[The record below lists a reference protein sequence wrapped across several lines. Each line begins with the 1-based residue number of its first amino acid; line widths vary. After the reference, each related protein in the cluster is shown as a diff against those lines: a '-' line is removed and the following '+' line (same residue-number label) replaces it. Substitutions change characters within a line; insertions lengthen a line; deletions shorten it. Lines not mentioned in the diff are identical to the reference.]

1 MIIGWCS
8 ICVFAA
14 LINKVCLQ
22 VTVEAVIGGSVVLP
36 CSSTEHDLKVQDI
49 SVFWRHNGSETIY
62 DLIRGNDSVAEQN
75 PRYKNRAKTFPDE
88 YLRGNFSIKLI
99 NLQHT
104 DAGEFSCFI
113 IHSSDSKQETVWLLI
128 NESIVEK
135 GSNSTDQANQ
145 EPETNAHQW
154 HISDPE
160 YNTFPEGF
168 TKGRFPLILIWWFV
182 CVFAVLINKVSL
194 QVTVEGVIGGS
205 VVLPCSSAE
214 HDLKLQDIDVHWR
227 DKNDKIVYSIIKG
240 EHSVAGQDP
249 QYKDR
254 VETFPSEYL
263 RGNFSIKLSG
273 LTHADAGQYI
283 CYITPSDEQET
294 VQLIIKEKEKG
305 EYAGAVS
312 AGTSSHYVY
321 IVLPALFIVL
331 IA

>member
-1 MIIGWCS
+1 MGLTVLSLGKWVQHLEYQRWESSWCS

-49 SVFWRHNGSETIY
+49 SVLWRHNGSETIY

-128 NESIVEK
+128 NESTVEK

-154 HISDPE
+154 HISVICVCIIL
-160 YNTFPEGF
+160 F
-168 TKGRFPLILIWWFV
+168 LISVSVI
-182 CVFAVLINKVSL
+182 CVILRMRK
-194 QVTVEGVIGGS
+194 
-205 VVLPCSSAE
+205 
-214 HDLKLQDIDVHWR
+214 R
-227 DKNDKIVYSIIKG
+227 
-240 EHSVAGQDP
+240 P
-249 QYKDR
+249 QA
-254 VETFPSEYL
+254 P
-263 RGNFSIKLSG
+263 I
-273 LTHADAGQYI
+273 
-283 CYITPSDEQET
+283 
-294 VQLIIKEKEKG
+294 
-305 EYAGAVS
+305 
-312 AGTSSHYVY
+312 
-321 IVLPALFIVL
+321 
-331 IA
+331 